1 MATAGSIVVD
11 LLLRTGSFSTDL
23 KRAQKEMKQLEKQ
36 INDTGKKIGTAIGAG
51 VAIATTALVGVTAQA
66 IDYADRLDELSARL
80 GLSTEKLSGWGYA
93 AKITGIDLETLASAI
108 PKLSK
113 NLAEALDPTSKQ
125 AKLFEALG
133 VSVKDGVGKLRD
145 VEDVLPELADKFK
158 ALDDDTLEAALAMEL
173 FGKSGAEMLEFLNK
187 GSDGIADLEDKASS
201 LGVVVSQQ
209 TAAAAG
215 EFKDELGDVKEIATA
230 LGLQLAERLLPQ
242 MIELVDK
249 FQMVVQDGSAAEKIV
264 SAINFALEDT
274 STSFDKF
281 NHLLQTASDLFGSV
295 RDNAQGTLEVI
306 AGITQLDW
314 GSFRQGLQTMADAR
328 ERFARGFMSFDEYQ
342 ENQNRKPTGQ
352 VPTYLDLPGYLS
364 GANSTFSPVG
374 YFPAFDS
381 SKSPPPDPKGLRD
394 FFGGNGSKKPRASGK
409 SDAERELERLAQAY
423 EQVESRLKEEID
435 LFGKTGEAAQL
446 SYDLK
451 FGALAKLTPAQKE
464 YLLGLAKEADL
475 QRDLKEMEEAAEKE
489 GKQMSERYLATIGGL
504 QEELELRKISNVER
518 EKEIARRLA
527 GAEAASIEA
536 DAIGR
541 VVEELHRQDKVIS
554 AMDNL
559 RDSAADAL
567 TNIALDFDNALE
579 HAKDFFDNLAAM
591 ITRAIAE
598 QWIEKLLG
606 SKRQEGG
613 GGIGSSIGG
622 LLGGIF
628 NFGGAKAGGGDVWPN
643 SAFLV
648 GEEGPEMFVPRT
660 AGVILPADLTAERRG
675 GTARMIQQTFNQVI
689 NGPMTRRTAEQA
701 ARETGRSARR
711 GLARTG

>member
-11 LLLRTGSFSTDL
+11 LLMRTGSFETDS

-36 INDTGKKIGTAIGAG
+36 INDTGKRIGTAIGAG

-80 GLSTEKLSGWGYA
+80 GLSTEKLSAWGYA
-93 AKITGIDLETLASAI
+93 AKISGIDLETLASII

-113 NLAEALDPTSKQ
+113 NLVDALDPTSKQ
-125 AKLFEALG
+125 AKLFDALG
-133 VSVKDGVGKLRD
+133 VSVKDGLGKLRD

-158 ALDDDTLEAALAMEL
+158 SLDDDTLEAALAMEI

-187 GSDGIADLEDKASS
+187 GSDGIADLEDKAAS
-201 LGVVVSQQ
+201 LGVVVSQE

-215 EFKDELGDVKEIATA
+215 EFKDELGDLKEIATA
-230 LGLQLAERLLPQ
+230 LGLQIAERLLPQ

-249 FQMVVQDGSAAEKIV
+249 FQMLVQDGSAAEKIIQ
-264 SAINFALEDT
+264 AIDFVIDDVT
-274 STSFDKF
+274 TSFDQL
-281 NHLLQTASDLFGSV
+281 NHLIETTTNFFGGL
-295 RDNAQGTLEVI
+295 RDNAQGTLEVLTGF
-306 AGITQLDW
+306 ALFDW
-314 GSFRQGLQTMADAR
+314 GQLRKGLDTMDA
-328 ERFARGFMSFDEYQ
+328 ARGRVWSSGEDFEDYQ
-342 ENQNRKPTGQ
+342 ARQNRKPTGQ
-352 VPTYLDLPGYLS
+352 MPTYLDLPGYLKEPS
-364 GANSTFSPVG
+364 GFSATG
-374 YFPAFDS
+374 FPLLARPAT
-381 SKSPPPDPKGLRD
+381 SPPDSGKLDRLLA
-394 FFGGNGSKKPRASGK
+394 GGGGRSKKGSSGK
-409 SDAERELERLAQAY
+409 SDAERELERLEQAY
-423 EQVESRLKEEID
+423 EQVESRLKEQIA
-435 LFGKTGEAAQL
+435 LFDKTGEAAQL
-446 SYDLK
+446 RYDLE
-451 FGALAKLTPAQKE
+451 FGALAKFTPAQKE

-489 GKQMSERYLATIGGL
+489 GKKVSERYFDTIGGL
-504 QEELELRKISNVER
+504 EEELELRKLSNVER

-541 VVEELHRQDKVIS
+541 VVEELHRQDQVIS

-559 RDSAADAL
+559 RDSASDAL
-567 TNIALDFDNALE
+567 ANIALDFDNALE

-606 SKRQEGG
+606 SKGQEGG
-613 GGIGSSIGG
+613 GSFGDAI
-622 LLGGIF
+622 GGIF
-628 NFGGAKAGGGDVWPN
+628 GSLFSFGGAKAGGGDVWPN

-675 GTARMIQQTFNQVI
+675 GTSRMIQQTFNQVI

-701 ARETGRSARR
+701 ARENGRNARR